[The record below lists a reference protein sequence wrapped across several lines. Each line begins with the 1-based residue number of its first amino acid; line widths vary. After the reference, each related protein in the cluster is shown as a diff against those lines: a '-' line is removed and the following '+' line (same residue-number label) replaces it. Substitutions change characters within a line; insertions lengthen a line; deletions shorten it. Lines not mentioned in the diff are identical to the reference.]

1 MGPMSYWFL
10 KRASDREADQP
21 FYYFRML
28 EPDLEPLP
36 VYDSLSELASQV
48 PVLGLGYRQEDHW
61 ALIYDGAWEDV
72 LDRDAVLGGYRR
84 SGAAGDRLSFR
95 FSGTDLSLVFG
106 PARGSVELV
115 VDNTRRTLEQAA
127 EVGEVV
133 VAQGLPY
140 GEHSLEMTV
149 QSGSI
154 SIDGVIVRR
163 NPGPE
168 VTRVAIV
175 GFGIMGLLGVAA
187 WLQRWRA
194 SRATL

>member
-1 MGPMSYWFL
+1 MSYWFL